1 MVRQI
6 FHNRIP
12 IPVRLVLS
20 PLRGL
25 VYHIAVPVLLRLQRA
40 ARDGLNRFRNLLH
53 LHAEKPGPF
62 RVTDNHHIVAVFRP
76 VRLDNKVVPGAIR
89 VHIVVIRKSRAD
101 PGRPCLGHNSSPV
114 RLPVCLRRQNPLY
127 RQLIA
132 LGTAQFPHIVAPHE
146 QGPPDPLPSVF
157 RRIIR
162 IGNDAEAA
170 A

>member
-25 VYHIAVPVLLRLQRA
+25 VYHIAVPILLRLQRA

-53 LHAEKPGPF
+53 LHAVKPGPF
-62 RVTDNHHIVAVFRP
+62 RVTGNHHIVAVFRP

-89 VHIVVIRKSRAD
+89 VHIVVIRKSCAD
-101 PGRPCLGHNSSPV
+101 PGRPRLGHNRSPV
-114 RLPVCLRRQNPLY
+114 RLPVCLRGQNPLY
-127 RQLIA
+127 
-132 LGTAQFPHIVAPHE
+132 
-146 QGPPDPLPSVF
+146 
-157 RRIIR
+157 
-162 IGNDAEAA
+162 
-170 A
+170 